1 VTREQVQAFLEANP
15 RFASPLYRAAHHY
28 AGSSADTVAAVAPY
42 ITKTRLQ
49 RWRDRISG
57 ASKKS
62 AALAQQSPH
71 MIVKV
76 WKGAVEAAPDV
87 AKRVTLDAKLL
98 VEARKAAKAAKAT
111 KAAPV
116 VQISAAAE

>member
-1 VTREQVQAFLEANP
+1 M
-15 RFASPLYRAAHHY
+15 
-28 AGSSADTVAAVAPY
+28 AAVAPY

-62 AALAQQSPH
+62 AELAQQSPH

-87 AKRVTLDAKLL
+87 AKRVTFDAKLI
-98 VEARKAAKAAKAT
+98 VEARKAAKAK
-111 KAAPV
+111 KQQPV
-116 VQISAAAE
+116 VQVSAAAE